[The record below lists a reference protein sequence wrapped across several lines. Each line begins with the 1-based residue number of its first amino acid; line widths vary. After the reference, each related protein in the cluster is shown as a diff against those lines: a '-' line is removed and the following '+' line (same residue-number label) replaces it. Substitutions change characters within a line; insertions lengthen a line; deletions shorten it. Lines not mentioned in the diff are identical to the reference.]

1 MKRWLLPVALS
12 LAAAL
17 LGVFVA
23 SQWQSSAALQ
33 QAVWLDTPR
42 VLPKIAMTNA
52 DGETVSLDDGTGEW
66 QLVFPGFT
74 YCPDICP
81 DTLQRLAA
89 IADDLAPAKVVLFS
103 VDPERDAAQRLSEY
117 VRYFH
122 ESFGAITPQVLT
134 DLPTAALALSV
145 AYAKVPLPGDSYTM
159 DHSTAMP
166 LIDPDGRLVAFFT
179 DFSDPAVLTADLQL
193 IMRSVAAGKR
203 PRS

>member
-1 MKRWLLPVALS
+1 MKAWMGMAAVALVS
-12 LAAAL
+12 AL

-23 SQWQSSAALQ
+23 SQWQTSAVLQ

-52 DGETVSLDDGTGEW
+52 DGETVSLDEGTGEW
-66 QLVFPGFT
+66 QLIFPGFT

-81 DTLQRLAA
+81 DTLQRLAT
-89 IADDLAPAKVVLFS
+89 ISDELAPAKVILFS
-103 VDPERDAAQRLSEY
+103 VDPERDAAQRLGEY
-117 VRYFH
+117 VRYFD
-122 ESFGAITPQVLT
+122 ERFGAITPQVLS
-134 DLPTAALALSV
+134 DLPNAALALSV
-145 AYAKVPLPGDSYTM
+145 AYAKVPLPDDSYTM

-179 DFSDPAVLTADLQL
+179 EFSDPAVLVADLQL
-193 IMRSVAAGKR
+193 IMKSVAAGKR